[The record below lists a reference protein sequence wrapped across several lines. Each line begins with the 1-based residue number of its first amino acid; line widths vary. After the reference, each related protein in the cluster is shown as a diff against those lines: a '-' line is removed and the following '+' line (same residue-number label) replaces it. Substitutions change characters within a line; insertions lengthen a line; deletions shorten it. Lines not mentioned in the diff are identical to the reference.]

1 MRADL
6 TKPANLIQIEEDDL
20 SRAQFVGMA
29 IRGLSDLLVNMQLKE
44 DMQMVKPENLEALLT
59 ILADQLE
66 QALNI

>member
-1 MRADL
+1 MKADL
-6 TKPANLIQIEEDDL
+6 TSLPNLLHIEEDDL

-29 IRGLSDLLVNMQLKE
+29 IRGLSDLLTNMQLKE

>member
-44 DMQMVKPENLEALLT
+44 DLQMVKPENLEALLT